1 MSQVFWGYIL
11 GAVLM
16 IGAGIVQAL
25 IGIEAAQKN
34 LEDVA
39 KPLSAEAAEG
49 AEGAETPAD
58 EEHLARERRPA
69 LPLQSRVRGRVRF
82 GPSESGTSWSPVLQS
97 SSRSVPDEDTDDE
110 VAALVSALREAG
122 PDGLERHALGTRVN
136 CRYWGPGRYRRALAI
151 AQSRGDIRR
160 TRRSHFAAG

>member
-1 MSQVFWGYIL
+1 
-11 GAVLM
+11 
-16 IGAGIVQAL
+16 
-25 IGIEAAQKN
+25 
-34 LEDVA
+34 
-39 KPLSAEAAEG
+39 
-49 AEGAETPAD
+49 
-58 EEHLARERRPA
+58 
-69 LPLQSRVRGRVRF
+69 
-82 GPSESGTSWSPVLQS
+82 
-97 SSRSVPDEDTDDE
+97 VPDEDTDDE

>member
-1 MSQVFWGYIL
+1 M
-11 GAVLM
+11 
-16 IGAGIVQAL
+16 
-25 IGIEAAQKN
+25 
-34 LEDVA
+34 
-39 KPLSAEAAEG
+39 
-49 AEGAETPAD
+49 
-58 EEHLARERRPA
+58 
-69 LPLQSRVRGRVRF
+69 RF